1 MSQMK
6 QLYDSAASP
15 FEGVPA
21 AQSTKPGLNLNAE
34 TFVPEHGYFPPP
46 HGTPETWLEH
56 LDAGMLS
63 SDPKLPPLLVH
74 SCSWT
79 SNTLCD
85 LAQLFCW
92 EILAKANIVDFG
104 PQAACFAREVYNTL
118 ANNHSDSEWL
128 SSSFAFHLQ
137 QHAFKHFKSIWC
149 SQENPNAISQGQ
161 ILDNIRWNV
170 ALDFSCFIADL
181 FSFGLVKTSTMH
193 HCLGILLRE
202 MVSVQHVRVI
212 QAMVK
217 RAGPTLWQT
226 ADSHQRRHE
235 FTQYFVQR
243 TRSLP
248 DDASLTERKDS
259 IRKVIEADNIIPLI
273 SAWLAQ
279 RPECPPPAE
288 KSIWGLAGLK

>member
-118 ANNHSDSEWL
+118 AANHSDSEWL

-149 SQENPNAISQGQ
+149 SQVRGIAVPIDNTHHRTGKSECYFPRENTRQHTVECRVG
-161 ILDNIRWNV
+161 
-170 ALDFSCFIADL
+170 L
-181 FSFGLVKTSTMH
+181 F
-193 HCLGILLRE
+193 LLRSRL
-202 MVSVQHVRVI
+202 VFI
-212 QAMVK
+212 
-217 RAGPTLWQT
+217 W
-226 ADSHQRRHE
+226 SHQ
-235 FTQYFVQR
+235 
-243 TRSLP
+243 
-248 DDASLTERKDS
+248 
-259 IRKVIEADNIIPLI
+259 NINHAPL
-273 SAWLAQ
+273 SGNSVA
-279 RPECPPPAE
+279 RD
-288 KSIWGLAGLK
+288 G